1 MSKNQVTKGQ
11 GRRLLLLTIV
21 AIATFGLKRD
31 SQKPKK

>member
-11 GRRLLLLTIV
+11 GRRLLLLAIV